1 MNKGVLAAI
10 LIVVIVVATVVPL
23 FAFNIISLGPKAN
36 PSPSPSSSVSVS
48 PTFTSGPS
56 TSPTASPSS
65 SATPLP
71 SGSPSTQT
79 YGILNGIANDTNGN
93 PLAAVKV
100 TIGSKTGETNGQG
113 WFSVSNIAPGSK
125 QVAKFSKPG
134 YATTYQVADIISGE
148 ISFAAAMLKP
158 IEKTQTFSA
167 TQGATIANPSGSSY
181 VTIDPNSLSTRI
193 GALFSG
199 MVTASMTTFDPTNPN
214 DANAFPGEYLGQTT
228 NGTVEPIKSFGF
240 VDISFADADGEELQL
255 ASGKTATISV
265 SVPYDLQTEAA
276 NMGTCPMWY
285 FDTSAGIWKEEGT
298 GTYNSS
304 SDSFTGTVTHF
315 TTWNFD
321 VAYPRAYIS
330 GRVVDS
336 NGNPIWGAQ
345 VKCWGVGWS
354 NQRWRSGETATN
366 DNGAF
371 IKIPVETGVTFK
383 YQASKGGHNSIVL
396 EAGPLVANQEYN
408 VGDIVL
414 DAPLVTITLKWG
426 LNPDD
431 LDSHLTANLTS
442 GISFH
447 VYWMDEGSLTR
458 APYANLDTDETDS
471 FGPEVISISKLQ
483 AGTYRYSVVHY
494 SGEGTI
500 ATSTAEVNLAIPSLG
515 IYRYTPP
522 SNQPVDT
529 DIWRVFDLVVDN
541 TGRVTAVNS
550 INDYVQITSGND
562 SPRLYP

>member
-1 MNKGVLAAI
+1 MNKGALAAI
-10 LIVVIVVATVVPL
+10 LIVIIVVATVVPL
-23 FAFNIISLGPKAN
+23 FAFNIISLGPKTN
-36 PSPSPSSSVSVS
+36 PSPSPSSSASVS
-48 PTFTSGPS
+48 PTSTSGPS
-56 TSPTASPSS
+56 TSPTTSPSS

-100 TIGSKTGETNGQG
+100 TIGGKTGETNSQG
-113 WFSVSNIAPGSK
+113 WFSVSNIVPGNK

-134 YATTYQVADIISGE
+134 YTTTYQIADIISGE

-167 TQGATIANPSGSSY
+167 TQGATITNPSGNSY
-181 VTIDPNSLSTRI
+181 VTIDPNSLSTHL

-199 MVTASMTTFDPTNPN
+199 MVTASMTTFDPTDAN

-240 VDISFADADGEELQL
+240 VDISFADADGEDLQL
-255 ASGKTATISV
+255 ASGKTAMVSV
-265 SVPYDLQTEAA
+265 GVPYDLQSEAA

-345 VKCWGVGWS
+345 VKCWGTGWN
-354 NQRWRSGETATN
+354 NQRWRSGETVTN

-442 GISFH
+442 GTSFH
-447 VYWMDEGSLTR
+447 VYWLDEGSLAR
-458 APYANLDTDETDS
+458 APYANLDTDETNS
-471 FGPEVISISKLQ
+471 YGPEVISISKLQ

-494 SGEGTI
+494 SGDGTI
-500 ATSTAEVNLAIPSLG
+500 ATSGAEVNLAIPSLG

-550 INDYVQITSGND
+550 INDYFQTTSGND